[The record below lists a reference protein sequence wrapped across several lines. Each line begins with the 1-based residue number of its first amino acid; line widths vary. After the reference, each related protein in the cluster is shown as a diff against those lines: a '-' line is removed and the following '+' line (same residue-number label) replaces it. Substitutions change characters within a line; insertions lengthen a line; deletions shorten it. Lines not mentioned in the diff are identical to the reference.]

1 MLSQTGDDKFQNL
14 KPLRLFFEIVK
25 YLLLFT
31 PILRLCENDKI
42 LACCLSVV
50 FWERRY

>member
-25 YLLLFT
+25 YLLLFI
-31 PILRLCENDKI
+31 PILRLLKMTK
-42 LACCLSVV
+42 S
-50 FWERRY
+50 